1 MGPWQQ
7 WLRMLAGLVLVIAFF
22 DLLLPENDSKKLA
35 KLIMGLVITAAL
47 IQPIMAI
54 IASGWEGAVFTVD
67 TGIPYGMPD
76 YGLIHA
82 GTDVQSAGME
92 PLRFLI
98 GQTAASQLEALL
110 ITNESIV
117 NAQVDIA
124 LADDGSV
131 SQVQVTV
138 WPAPAFAELPP
149 DQQHVVKD
157 WVAAITTRY
166 LQLDPFR
173 ILVEFV

>member
-82 GTDVQSAGME
+82 GTDVQSAGMPRE
-92 PLRFLI
+92 VLD

-131 SQVQVTV
+131 SQVGYV
-138 WPAPAFAELPP
+138 WPAPALRLPP

-166 LQLDPFR
+166 LQLIHF